1 MMRSCPITI
10 LTSKGRRSR
19 QFPQRERYLGFRA
32 LESVVGEPRGF
43 AALKVPTP
51 QVFFDLGMLSWSQ
64 AYNIDSKYLL
74 DISEDSVS
82 DMCLS
87 NPDTQHWSDNLGP
100 ATVLLLSVAL
110 DVM

>member
-1 MMRSCPITI
+1 M
-10 LTSKGRRSR
+10 
-19 QFPQRERYLGFRA
+19 E
-32 LESVVGEPRGF
+32 
-43 AALKVPTP
+43 
-51 QVFFDLGMLSWSQ
+51 